1 MNLNRSVDA
10 QSIHSTVN
18 NGGHMSIRDSVS
30 KELAARAVLFLI
42 AVIAATLS
50 IGTMLN
56 EARAQQPLD
65 TKKIDQIIGRSGEL
79 RGDVY
84 KIGLPRTDLKVTVDG
99 EPIKAGL
106 ALGSWMAFRP
116 AGNHAMVMGDL
127 VLLESELTPVLSK
140 LEANGIEVSAVHN
153 HVLNEQP
160 RVMYMHY
167 MGHGDAEKLARSMKE
182 ALSLSGTPMGPP
194 PSAAPPASTTDWS
207 KVQEALGVK
216 GSEKGGVLQVGVP
229 RKEKIMTADGVE
241 VPPFM
246 GTATAINFQP
256 TSKGAAITG
265 DFVMIASEVNPV
277 IRELRKAGIQ
287 ITALHSHMLDEN
299 PRLFF
304 MHFWA
309 NDDAVKLARGLRAAL
324 EKTNSAM

>member
-1 MNLNRSVDA
+1 MSKRNR
-10 QSIHSTVN
+10 VN
-18 NGGHMSIRDSVS
+18 SRGLLLAVVFVS
-30 KELAARAVLFLI
+30 
-42 AVIAATLS
+42 TLS
-50 IGTMLN
+50 WPALRPSTTSLANGPVPN
-56 EARAQQPLD
+56 SPQQLD
-65 TKKIDQIIGRSGEL
+65 TKKIDQIIGRPGEL
-79 RGDVY
+79 RGNVY

-106 ALGSWMAFRP
+106 ALGSWMAFTP
-116 AGNHAMVMGDL
+116 SGEHAMVMGDL
-127 VLLESELTPVLSK
+127 VLMESELTPVLSK
-140 LEANGIEVSAVHN
+140 LQENGIEVSAIHN

-160 RVMYMHY
+160 RIVYMHY
-167 MGHGDAEKLARSMKE
+167 MGHGDEEKLARSMRD
-182 ALSLSGTPMGPP
+182 ALGLSATPMGPA
-194 PSAAPPASTTDWS
+194 PSSSPAASSFDWS
-207 KVQEALGVK
+207 KVQDAIRIK
-216 GSEKGGVLQVGVP
+216 GAERGGVLQIGVP
-229 RKEKIMTADGVE
+229 RKEKITTVDGTE
-241 VPPFM
+241 VPAFM

-265 DFVMIASEVNPV
+265 DFVMTATEVNPV

-324 EKTNSAM
+324 EKTNSVL

>member
-1 MNLNRSVDA
+1 MSGVNGVILRVLSVMGLFMLILFGTVPGRSASSFV
-10 QSIHSTVN
+10 
-18 NGGHMSIRDSVS
+18 G
-30 KELAARAVLFLI
+30 AVEP
-42 AVIAATLS
+42 VV
-50 IGTMLN
+50 
-56 EARAQQPLD
+56 QQQLD

-79 RGDVY
+79 RGNVY

-99 EPIKAGL
+99 ETIKPGL
-106 ALGSWMAFRP
+106 ALGSWMAFTP
-116 AGNHAMVMGDL
+116 SGQHAMVMGDL

-140 LEANGIEVSAVHN
+140 LEESGIEVSAIHN

-160 RVMYMHY
+160 RVIYMHY
-167 MGHGDAEKLARSMKE
+167 MGHGEPETLARSMKE
-182 ALSLSGTPMGPP
+182 ALSLSATPL
-194 PSAAPPASTTDWS
+194 AAPASTSSAAASTYDWS
-207 KVQEALGVK
+207 KVQDALRIK
-216 GSEKGGVLQVGVP
+216 GTERGGVLQVGVP
-229 RKEKIMTADGVE
+229 RKEKITTADGTE
-241 VPPFM
+241 VPAFM

-265 DFVMIASEVNPV
+265 DFVMTASEVNPV

-287 ITALHSHMLDEN
+287 ITALHSHMLDET

-324 EKTNSAM
+324 EKTNSSL